1 MTIARPTFM
10 LALLLVLALSTAA
23 ATVTCAHGAQNPF
36 LSGGGEQENSRD
48 AQQDAQEEN
57 RRDAAVDRKAADPGL
72 MQNFYATVARTQKEI
87 RSRMTGFARDIRHN
101 PWGGSLWLFM
111 FFSFAYGAVHALG
124 PGHGKTVVCSYFLSR
139 PGSLGLGLLMGNL
152 ITLVHVGSATLLVCA
167 AFLLLKTGMGGF
179 EDFSGHLQT
188 ASFALIAC
196 MGVALTLLTLN
207 KLRKG
212 TLLVSS
218 CDPRQRAASLK
229 NVLAVSFVTGMVPCP
244 GAAIILAF
252 SLTLG
257 ILPAGLAAMFFLA
270 LGMGLTTTLFALAA
284 VGARGAATRAV
295 QSDNKRLTWVY
306 AALSLT
312 GSLTITIFGAAM
324 LSANL

>member
-1 MTIARPTFM
+1 MIRNLPIFILL
-10 LALLLVLALSTAA
+10 LALALPVA
-23 ATVTCAHGAQNPF
+23 ATVAHCAKNPF
-36 LSGGGEQENSRD
+36 LSGGG
-48 AQQDAQEEN
+48 QEETGQN
-57 RRDAAVDRKAADPGL
+57 VDQNARQDSRKETTVGQEPAAPGL
-72 MQNFYATVARTQKEI
+72 VQDFYTAIAKVQKEI

-111 FFSFAYGAVHALG
+111 LFAFAYGAVHALG

-139 PGSLGLGLLMGNL
+139 PGSLGLGVLMGNL

-179 EDFSGHLQT
+179 ENFSAHLQT
-188 ASFALIAC
+188 ASFALITC
-196 MGVALTLLTLN
+196 LGVALTLMTLN

-218 CDPRQRAASLK
+218 CDPRQKTASLK

-284 VGARGAATRAV
+284 VGARKTTAKAV
-295 QSDNKRLTWVY
+295 RGDDKRLARVY
-306 AALSLT
+306 AVLSLT
-312 GSLTITIFGAAM
+312 GSLAITAFGAVM
-324 LSANL
+324 LSGSL